1 MKIANFMLQHDLS
14 DEQISSGLFN
24 PNLTDEEKDKLKKLM
39 LVDPNADSIY
49 SQAVELFNFIIEIL
63 KRENVKDF
71 HIMGQANL
79 MVCLYRVNYD
89 YNPNDFCMWEST
101 TERVS
106 QEVKN
111 SDGTTTKTNVFKF
124 VRLRKYGC

>member
-49 SQAVELFNFIIEIL
+49 SQAVELFNFIGL
-63 KRENVKDF
+63 SLQ
-71 HIMGQANL
+71 G
-79 MVCLYRVNYD
+79 
-89 YNPNDFCMWEST
+89 
-101 TERVS
+101 
-106 QEVKN
+106 
-111 SDGTTTKTNVFKF
+111 
-124 VRLRKYGC
+124 